1 MEKDS
6 IINSKQARID
16 SVLFL
21 NVPLMNQIQVLRFE
35 LDSLQRL
42 KQSIKIIYQNKLEE
56 IDSFENEEILNYW
69 KDEFE

>member
-1 MEKDS
+1 MQKDS
-6 IINSKQARID
+6 IINSKKARID